1 MKILKKLFSMAILA
15 TAVNAAFAAP
25 MPSTIVVQD
34 KAVVPI
40 VKTQTIQ
47 TMQGEQPIR
56 TTEATIFEVSNQ
68 GQDIVAR
75 EMISKDHEQHFS
87 DKPLST
93 PVIKKGAVFVP
104 TSKVEEKSTLKQA
117 GSVIA
122 ETKQIDAKGIAFK
135 EGQSPTQKELQLKQL
150 KQAEQNKSMSHAV
163 IQENGK
169 ITQDMILLKDND

>member
-1 MKILKKLFSMAILA
+1 MKILQKIFSMAILA

-93 PVIKKGAVFVP
+93 PVIKKGAVVVP

-135 EGQSPTQKELQLKQL
+135 KGQSPTQKELQLKQL
-150 KQAEQNKSMSHAV
+150 KQAE
-163 IQENGK
+163 
-169 ITQDMILLKDND
+169 

>member
-1 MKILKKLFSMAILA
+1 MKILQKIFSMAILA
-15 TAVNAAFAAP
+15 TVVNAAFAAP

-93 PVIKKGAVFVP
+93 PVIKKGAVVVP

-122 ETKQIDAKGIAFK
+122 ETKQIDAKGIAF
-135 EGQSPTQKELQLKQL
+135 
-150 KQAEQNKSMSHAV
+150 
-163 IQENGK
+163 
-169 ITQDMILLKDND
+169 